1 MVSTYSNL
9 KIQLMGTGDN
19 NTTWGDVTN
28 LNLGTA
34 IEEAVVGSADVT
46 FASGNVTLTLTDTNA
61 SQTARNLRLRCTGT
75 TAGARDLIVPAIEKA
90 YIIRNDCADTITVK
104 NATGT
109 GAAVSAGSTVWVYN
123 DGTNVASFA
132 GTVTSVNASG
142 GSTGLTFTGGPV
154 TSSGTLTAGG
164 TLAVAS
170 GGTGAIT
177 AASARVNLLPTYA
190 GNIGR
195 VLTVNSGGTDVEWT
209 TASAGTVT
217 SVGGTGTVNGITLTG
232 TVTSSGSL
240 TLGGTLSGV
249 NLTSQV
255 TGTLPV
261 GNGGTGLATTPTNGQ
276 LLIGNGTNFS
286 LAALTAGANITVTN
300 SAGGITIAT
309 SFEGDT
315 DTATPFETSIG
326 YQAGNVNTG
335 VNNTFIGY
343 QAGLANTTGTG
354 NTAVGYQALDAN
366 TTGAGNVAVGAAA
379 LGANTTGFALVAVGS
394 NALVANTTGSNN
406 VAVGDGALAF
416 NTTGA
421 TNVAMGNSA
430 LSANTTGQGNSAFG
444 YNALTANTTSSFN
457 TAVGRDAG
465 DKITTGAQNTLLGAS
480 AGSTGTNDLTTGSN
494 NTLIGADAAATSASV
509 SNQITLGNSSIAT
522 LRCQVTTIT
531 SLSDGRDK
539 TDVADL
545 DAGLSFIEAMRPV
558 RFTWAMRDGGKVGE
572 EDTGFIAQDLQAA
585 MAETGIDVPGLVY
598 ADNPDRLEA
607 GYSKLLPIL
616 VKAIQELSAEV
627 ADLKA
632 QIKEA

>member
-170 GGTGAIT
+170 GGTGATT

-195 VLTVNSGGTDVEWT
+195 VLTVSSGGTDVEWA

-249 NLTSQV
+249 SLTTQV
-255 TGTLPV
+255 SGTLPV

-366 TTGAGNVAVGAAA
+366 TTGGSIVAVGSSA
-379 LGANTTGFALVAVGS
+379 LTANTTGFALIAVGS
-394 NALVANTTGSNN
+394 SALFSNTTGSNN
-406 VAVGDGALAF
+406 VAVGSGALRD

-421 TNVAMGNSA
+421 TNVAMGNST
-430 LSANTTGQGNSAFG
+430 LLANTTGQSNSAFG
-444 YNALTANTTSSFN
+444 HSALNAVTTGGNN

-465 DKITTGAQNTLLGAS
+465 DKITTGQQNTLLGAS
-480 AGSTGTNDLTTGSN
+480 AGSSGTNDLTTGSN
-494 NTLIGADAAATSASV
+494 NTLIGFDAAATSASV

-545 DAGLSFIEAMRPV
+545 DAGLSFVEAMRPV